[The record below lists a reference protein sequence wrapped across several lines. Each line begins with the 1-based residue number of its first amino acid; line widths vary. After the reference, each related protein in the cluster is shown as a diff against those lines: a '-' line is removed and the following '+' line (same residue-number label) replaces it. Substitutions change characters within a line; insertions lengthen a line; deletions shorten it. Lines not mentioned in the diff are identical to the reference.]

1 MQPYRRMTDF
11 INEIFHG
18 IEDKIVTM
26 HVKDVTMWSAQPIS
40 IISRVD
46 EAVPGTGMMD
56 YATIRRRLDA
66 LENDVPV
73 HVEHFPEL
81 ETITGQQYIRHIGRE
96 IGVTIG

>member
-1 MQPYRRMTDF
+1 
-11 INEIFHG
+11 
-18 IEDKIVTM
+18 M
-26 HVKDVTMWSAQPIS
+26 HAKDATMWSAQPIS

-56 YATIRRRLDA
+56 YATATPAVVDA
-66 LENDVPV
+66 LDNDVPV

-81 ETITGQQYIRHIGRE
+81 ETIAGQQYIRHVGRE